1 VRGIVAIAAGVV
13 AVAVAVVVVLNV
25 RSTDPDVLSGA
36 VAFTCGEDAQVRRP
50 LPLTVESVVLAGDS
64 RQYAPCPGEHPETH
78 REQRELELIE
88 RAVRSEDPALA
99 RAAVVAFGRIGIH
112 PAGTDGALRD
122 AYAIGLAHDDAG
134 VRRAAAAA
142 LASALDGAVREPV
155 SLEQFPAAAGDDARA
170 QRAMAGAR
178 VAREALEARLA
189 GERDEEVI
197 ATILESLG
205 RLPYAADEDRTAVEA
220 ALAARLA
227 ADEPLLAQ
235 FGAAKGL
242 EFLLRRSPGLVSA
255 TTIQALRAVMTADGG
270 ATDEAFRDART
281 GSGAGNNTDPVTASD
296 AEDETASDSEGETR
310 ARIRRLA
317 LLALVAAR
325 DADADTLAAAARD
338 DDWQVR
344 RIAVSRLNAD
354 APALSAALG
363 TALGD
368 PVFQVRLE
376 AVRIAGRAA
385 ARSGR
390 CEGVIG
396 AIDDVEIPVVLVALD
411 QLNPRCRGASSIVP
425 RLEQLVGLLGAARDH
440 WHVPARALAALA
452 RIAPDRARPQLDA
465 AAGHPVWQVRAA
477 AADVARVLGEEPTA
491 VRLAR
496 DEEPNVRTSALLALG
511 RLQSEARFAAALDAL
526 ESADHDLI
534 RTAAGLLEGAPD
546 ADAAVVALL
555 NRLRRLTDDG
565 ADTSRDPRVAIL
577 RRLGD
582 LMGPSQVAEL
592 VAYGRD
598 VDPRVVAA
606 AREAYRQAA
615 GGAGMP
621 EPEGGPLAR
630 YPYQPAAELLA
641 ALPNAATIELE
652 GGARVELEL
661 LVEQAP
667 VMVARFVELSRAGHY
682 DGLTFHRV
690 APNFVIQGGSPG
702 ANEYSGVDR
711 YIRDELGA
719 GNWRGTVGLSTRG
732 RDTGDGQFY
741 VNLVDNPRLDHEYTV
756 FARVT
761 SGLEALDRLL
771 EGARIASVRSRD

>member
-1 VRGIVAIAAGVV
+1 MRGVAAIAAGVV

-25 RSTDPDVLSGA
+25 RSTDPDVMSGA
-36 VAFTCGEDAQVRRP
+36 VTFTCGEDAQVRRP
-50 LPLTVESVVLAGDS
+50 LPLTVASVVLAGDS

-78 REQRELELIE
+78 REQRELELIQH
-88 RAVRSEDPALA
+88 AVESNDPALV
-99 RAAVVAFGRIGIH
+99 RAAVVALGRIGVD
-112 PAGTDGALRD
+112 PAGTDGALRE
-122 AYAIGLAHDDAG
+122 AYAVGLAHDDAG

-142 LASALDGAVREPV
+142 VASALDGAVREPM
-155 SLEQFPAAAGDDARA
+155 SLEQLPPATGDDAGAART
-170 QRAMAGAR
+170 MAGAR

-189 GERDEEVI
+189 GEPDEEVI
-197 ATILESLG
+197 ATMLESLG
-205 RLPYAADEDRTAVEA
+205 RLPYAADEERAAVEA
-220 ALAARLA
+220 ALTARLA
-227 ADEPLLAQ
+227 ADEPLLAR

-255 TTIQALRAVMTADGG
+255 TTIQALRAVVTADA
-270 ATDEAFRDART
+270 ATASATEGD
-281 GSGAGNNTDPVTASD
+281 TASD
-296 AEDETASDSEGETR
+296 DERETR

-317 LLALVAAR
+317 LLALIAAR
-325 DADADTLAAAARD
+325 DADAGTLAAAARD

-368 PVFQVRLE
+368 SVFQVRLE

-390 CEGVIG
+390 CESVIG

-411 QLNPRCRGASSIVP
+411 QLNARCREASSIVP
-425 RLEQLVGLLGAARDH
+425 RLEQLVGLLDAARDH

-452 RIAPDRARPQLDA
+452 RMAPDRARPTLDA
-465 AAGHPVWQVRAA
+465 AARHPVWQVRAA

-511 RLQSEARFAAALDAL
+511 RLQSEARFDAALEAL

-555 NRLRRLTDDG
+555 DRLRRLTDEG

-582 LMGPSQVAEL
+582 LMGPSQAAGL
-592 VAYGRD
+592 VTYGRD

-621 EPEGGPLAR
+621 EPEGGALAR
-630 YPYQPAAELLA
+630 YPYQPATDLLA
-641 ALPNAATIELE
+641 ALPTAATIELE
-652 GGARVELEL
+652 DGARIELDL

-667 VMVARFVELSRAGHY
+667 VMVARFVELSRSGHY

-741 VNLVDNPRLDHEYTV
+741 INLVDNPRLDHEYTV

-761 SGLEALDRLL
+761 SGMDAIDRVL
-771 EGARIASVRSRD
+771 EGARIVSVRSRD